1 MLSKIFILCFIRA
14 EGFNTQELAARG
26 SFRALKKGIKSR
38 MQIPIKNN
46 IPRPFMAGLLIVISF
61 FLPVL
66 ANAQAEPF
74 PDLSVQGTMNILT
87 PPPPPVIPFIDLTVR
102 NPQDGQE
109 VAFSLQILLLLTVL
123 SLAPSIIILMTS
135 FLRVAIV
142 LDFIKRALSLQQ
154 VPPNQVILG
163 ISLFLTI
170 FIMWPTFSAIYTN
183 AVQPLAAGELSVE
196 GAYREA
202 ETPLRLFMY
211 SQMSGRPDNIRLFMA
226 MRGLDRPDTLADVPT
241 YVLIPAFILNELTVA
256 FKIGILLFIPFI
268 VIDMVVASALM
279 SMGMIMLPPVM
290 ISMPFKLIL
299 FILVDGW
306 GLLTD
311 QLIRSFM

>member
-1 MLSKIFILCFIRA
+1 MD
-14 EGFNTQELAARG
+14 
-26 SFRALKKGIKSR
+26 
-38 MQIPIKNN
+38 IP
-46 IPRPFMAGLLIVISF
+46 A
-61 FLPVL
+61 
-66 ANAQAEPF
+66 
-74 PDLSVQGTMNILT
+74 
-87 PPPPPVIPFIDLTVR
+87 PPADPVIPFIDLTIR
-102 NPQDGQE
+102 NPESGQE
-109 VAFSLQILLLLTVL
+109 VAFSLQLLLLITVL

-135 FLRVAIV
+135 FLRISIV

-163 ISLFLTI
+163 ISLFLTL
-170 FIMWPTFSAIYTN
+170 FIMWPTFETIYNN
-183 AVQPLAAGELSVE
+183 AFQPLADGTISVE
-196 GAYREA
+196 TAYREA
-202 ETPLRLFMY
+202 EAPLRIFMY
-211 SQMSGRPDNIRLFMA
+211 SQMRNNSNADNIRLFMA
-226 MRGLDRPDTLADVPT
+226 MRGLDRPETLADVPT

-311 QLIRSFM
+311 QIVRSFL

>member
-1 MLSKIFILCFIRA
+1 MRREKGEGRGKKLLPGIFLA
-14 EGFNTQELAARG
+14 LWGF
-26 SFRALKKGIKSR
+26 
-38 MQIPIKNN
+38 
-46 IPRPFMAGLLIVISF
+46 GLFAPSA
-61 FLPVL
+61 
-66 ANAQAEPF
+66 ANAQVLPAPAVPF
-74 PDLSVQGTMNILT
+74 PALSNQGTMELPAPT
-87 PPPPPVIPFIDLTVR
+87 QGPVIPFVDLTIR
-102 NPQDGQE
+102 NPETGRE
-109 VAFSLQILLLLTVL
+109 VAFSVQLLLLLTVL
-123 SLAPSIIILMTS
+123 TLAPSIIILMTS
-135 FLRVAIV
+135 FLRVSIV

-154 VPPNQVILG
+154 APPNQVILG

-170 FIMWPTFSAIYTN
+170 FIMWPTLDAINNN
-183 AVQPLAAGELSVE
+183 ALRPLSEGNLTVQE
-196 GAYREA
+196 AYQQAEA
-202 ETPLRLFMY
+202 PLRMFMY
-211 SQMSGRPDNIRLFMA
+211 NQMRTKPDNIRLFMA
-226 MRGLDRPDTLADVPT
+226 MRGLDRPETLADVPT

-311 QLIRSFM
+311 QLVRSFV

>member
-1 MLSKIFILCFIRA
+1 MKLSGVFSAVFVLFLLLP
-14 EGFNTQELAARG
+14 GFPAA
-26 SFRALKKGIKSR
+26 
-38 MQIPIKNN
+38 
-46 IPRPFMAGLLIVISF
+46 
-61 FLPVL
+61 
-66 ANAQAEPF
+66 AQTLPF
-74 PDLSVQGTMNILT
+74 PDMSTSGTMDIPA
-87 PPPPPVIPFIDLTVR
+87 PPADPVIPFIDLTIR
-102 NPQDGQE
+102 NPESGQE
-109 VAFSLQILLLLTVL
+109 VAFSLQILLLITVL
-123 SLAPSIIILMTS
+123 SLAPSIIIIMTS
-135 FLRVAIV
+135 FLRISIV

-163 ISLFLTI
+163 ISLFLTL
-170 FIMWPTFSAIYTN
+170 FIMWPTFETIYN
-183 AVQPLAAGELSVE
+183 NSFRPLADGTISVRD
-196 GAYREA
+196 AYLEA
-202 ETPLRLFMY
+202 EAPLRDFMY
-211 SQMSGRPDNIRLFMA
+211 SQMRNPSNDDNIRLFMA
-226 MRGLDRPDTLADVPT
+226 MRGLDQPETLADVPT

-311 QLIRSFM
+311 QIVRSFL

>member
-1 MLSKIFILCFIRA
+1 MS
-14 EGFNTQELAARG
+14 RG
-26 SFRALKKGIKSR
+26 IVFAGI
-38 MQIPIKNN
+38 
-46 IPRPFMAGLLIVISF
+46 ALLIFALFPCRVS
-61 FLPVL
+61 
-66 ANAQAEPF
+66 AQTPPRLPF
-74 PDLSVQGTMNILT
+74 PGATEGIMTIPAAPSTT
-87 PPPPPVIPFIDLTVR
+87 PVPFIDLTIR
-102 NPQDGQE
+102 NPEGGQE
-109 VAFSLQILLLLTVL
+109 VAFSLQLLLLLTLL

-154 VPPNQVILG
+154 VPPNQVLMG
-163 ISLFLTI
+163 IALFMTM
-170 FIMWPTFSAIYTN
+170 FIMWPTFTTIYEN
-183 AVQPLAAGELSVE
+183 SFRPLAAGELSVG

-202 ETPLRLFMY
+202 EAPLRLFMY
-211 SQMSGRPDNIRLFMA
+211 SQMQGRPENIRLFMA
-226 MRGLDRPDTLADVPT
+226 MRGLERPNTLADVPT

-279 SMGMIMLPPVM
+279 SMGMIMLPPIM

-306 GLLTD
+306 GLLTN
-311 QLIRSFM
+311 QLIQSFL

>member
-1 MLSKIFILCFIRA
+1 MPFMLFILTFIA
-14 EGFNTQELAARG
+14 
-26 SFRALKKGIKSR
+26 
-38 MQIPIKNN
+38 
-46 IPRPFMAGLLIVISF
+46 
-61 FLPVL
+61 LPVHS
-66 ANAQAEPF
+66 QQF
-74 PDLSVQGTMNILT
+74 PDMSVQGTMTIPT

-102 NPQDGQE
+102 NPATGEE
-109 VAFSLQILLLLTVL
+109 VAFSLQLLLLLTVL

-135 FLRVAIV
+135 FLRVSIV

-154 VPPNQVILG
+154 VPPNQVLLG
-163 ISLFLTI
+163 ISVFLTV
-170 FIMWPTFSAIYTN
+170 FIMWPTFSTIYTN
-183 AVQPLAAGELSVE
+183 SIQPLSAGELSVE
-196 GAYREA
+196 NAFREA
-202 ETPLRLFMY
+202 EVPLKVFMY
-211 SQMSGRPDNIRLFMA
+211 SQMQSRPENIRLFMA
-226 MRGLDRPDTLADVPT
+226 MRGLPRPNTLADIPT

-311 QLIRSFM
+311 QLVRSFM

>member
-1 MLSKIFILCFIRA
+1 MKM
-14 EGFNTQELAARG
+14 AR
-26 SFRALKKGIKSR
+26 FFV
-38 MQIPIKNN
+38 P
-46 IPRPFMAGLLIVISF
+46 AGLLF
-61 FLPVL
+61 FLLLLTPL
-66 ANAQAEPF
+66 PTEAQTLPF
-74 PDLSVQGTMNILT
+74 PDMSTQGTMDIPT
-87 PPPPPVIPFIDLTVR
+87 PPADPVIPFIDLTIR
-102 NPQDGQE
+102 NPESGRE
-109 VAFSLQILLLLTVL
+109 VAFSIQLLLLITVL

-135 FLRVAIV
+135 FLRISIV

-154 VPPNQVILG
+154 VPPNQVLLG

-170 FIMWPTFSAIYTN
+170 FIMWPTLDTIYN
-183 AVQPLAAGELSVE
+183 NSFRPLGEGTISVE
-196 GAYREA
+196 EAYREA
-202 ETPLRLFMY
+202 EGPLRLFMY
-211 SQMSGRPDNIRLFMA
+211 RQMRGNPDNIRLFMA
-226 MRGLDRPDTLADVPT
+226 MRGLDRPNTLADVPT

-311 QLIRSFM
+311 QLVRSFV

>member
-1 MLSKIFILCFIRA
+1 MKRTL
-14 EGFNTQELAARG
+14 GLAV
-26 SFRALKKGIKSR
+26 
-38 MQIPIKNN
+38 
-46 IPRPFMAGLLIVISF
+46 FMAF
-61 FLPVL
+61 FLIPPGME
-66 ANAQAEPF
+66 AQQVEPF
-74 PDLSVQGTMNILT
+74 PDLSTQGTMT
-87 PPPPPVIPFIDLTVR
+87 MPAPPGAPVVPFIDLSIR
-102 NPQDGQE
+102 NPETGQE
-109 VAFSLQILLLLTVL
+109 VAFSLQLLLLLTVL

-135 FLRVAIV
+135 FLRISIV

-154 VPPNQVILG
+154 VPPNQVLMG
-163 ISLFLTI
+163 IALFMTI
-170 FIMWPTFSAIYTN
+170 FIMWPTFNTIYTN
-183 AVQPLAAGELSVE
+183 ALQPMAQGELSVE

-202 ETPLRLFMY
+202 EAPLRIFMY
-211 SQMSGRPDNIRLFMA
+211 SQMRTRPENIRLFMA
-226 MRGLDRPDTLADVPT
+226 MRGLDRPNTLADVPT

-256 FKIGILLFIPFI
+256 FKIGIYLFIPFI

-311 QLIRSFM
+311 QLIRSFAV